1 MSQILTGLIV
11 KELQA
16 IDNNPVLL
24 PQQVQLANAIASA
37 IATYFS
43 TPGAVVFTTAPTAV
57 PTPLVSTGG
66 IVGPPIIIKAN

>member
-1 MSQILTGLIV
+1 MSQILAGLIV

-24 PQQVQLANAIASA
+24 QQQTRLANAIATA
-37 IATYFS
+37 VATYLS
-43 TPGAVVFTTAPTAV
+43 TPGAVVLATVPTAV